1 MYEAILAI
9 LLTAAAQ
16 PAEDWQEVTQN
27 DRGTVSADVAS
38 KQRAGDIVTLQT
50 RTMFAEALA
59 DGTASV
65 TVRMRYD
72 CRRNLSETLAV
83 TMVGADGA
91 VILSQ
96 DVPDDQRQM
105 EPIVADSPDAALAG
119 FACRP

>member
-1 MYEAILAI
+1 MHQLIAALF
-9 LLTAAAQ
+9 LVTAAQ

-38 KQRAGDIVTLQT
+38 KQRAGDLVTLQT
-50 RTMFAEALA
+50 RTVFAEALA
-59 DGTASV
+59 DGTSSV

-72 CRRNLSETLAV
+72 CRRNRSETLAV

-96 DVPDDQRQM
+96 EVPDDQRQM
-105 EPIVADSPDAALAG
+105 EPIVADSPDAALAA
-119 FACRP
+119 FACR

>member
-1 MYEAILAI
+1 MYQAILAI
-9 LLTAAAQ
+9 LLSAAVQ

-27 DRGTVSADVAS
+27 DRGNVSADVAS
-38 KQRAGDIVTLQT
+38 KQRAGDIVTLLT
-50 RTMFAEALA
+50 RTVFAEPLA

-72 CRRNLSETLAV
+72 CRRNRSETLAV

-105 EPIVADSPDAALAG
+105 EPIVADSPDAALAT
-119 FACRP
+119 FACR